1 MIKQNVKKIKDISY
15 KICLIINLA
24 FLIILCG
31 EVIIRN
37 SFFEIYKYIYGN
49 QTAFIMLLIFLSS
62 ILTLNYCIFNNI
74 GMSVMIV
81 GIPYVS
87 LQIINYYKY
96 ILKGEYISPF
106 DINLISEAINISS
119 KFNLNLTINMV
130 WSILCLSWIVIIT
143 LILKEK
149 IESKKC
155 RHIGTFI
162 SSVAILI
169 LLNIF
174 INDNIISELGV
185 NVSYI
190 SAFENYDNNGFL
202 FTLINKMN
210 KSAVKKP
217 DEYNFENV
225 SNIIDN
231 KGVIDVK
238 DIGIKPNIIIVMNEA
253 FSDATELPNVSF
265 SEDPIPFFRQMQ
277 KENTSGNI
285 VTPVFGG
292 STAQVEYE
300 VLTGNSTYFTDVNNI
315 AYTNYIY
322 EGFPSIVDLLND
334 IGYDTIAIHPYKK
347 DFYSRDIVYRNLGF
361 SEFIT
366 EEDFNN
372 SDRIRSYITDQEVYE
387 MLISKFND
395 KKEEKPLFFHV
406 VTMQNHGP
414 YSSEFDES
422 YIDVESNCLD
432 NDNRSILSEYVYL
445 LKETDNAFKYLI
457 EYFEK
462 VEEPTIIVFFGDHQP
477 ILGDNYSLYRQLG
490 VVENGQND
498 ERFYNI
504 MHTPFII
511 WNNYD
516 LTNEKYSNID
526 SSYLGAILLKKAGLN
541 YDKYFNY
548 LYNQINDVIAFKEKF
563 YIDEEGQIKNRT
575 SMTEDTNK
583 VLQNLWILQY
593 DRIFG
598 ENYIERQKNDQK

>member
-1 MIKQNVKKIKDISY
+1 VIKQNVKKIKDISY